1 MSGISEDVVG
11 QYNWHDFYQRG
22 DGTRGWHGGTADPN
36 GFDALLGNGQRSW
49 LEDIVL
55 LDPDTVVY
63 AMPAFVKSQL
73 NAGANNR
80 LQALP

>member
-1 MSGISEDVVG
+1 MRPAAPGRAD
-11 QYNWHDFYQRG
+11 QRPV
-22 DGTRGWHGGTADPN
+22 DRGWPCSAARTADPN